1 MSIRYNLNALSKR
14 RNFSVYDL
22 ARSGIIGT
30 STCNSLYQQQPIMT
44 GTLLRLLDFADC
56 TLNDFLIW
64 TPENAETDSAV
75 QMPEKTGAAG
85 SVRKLDLNGMV
96 RRGVISRTAKRH
108 FLNGSPMCLS
118 TLILIARDQGAD
130 LMDFLQV
137 ETTVS
142 SDRSGNLKKHR
153 KVLYLSEW

>member
-1 MSIRYNLNALSKR
+1 MPIRYNLNALSKR

-22 ARSGIIGT
+22 ARAGIIGT

-56 TLNDFLIW
+56 RLNDFLIW
-64 TPENAETDSAV
+64 LPETSEADGSV
-75 QMPEKTGAAG
+75 PMPEKACADRP
-85 SVRKLDLNGMV
+85 VRKLDLNGMV

-108 FLNGSPMCLS
+108 FLNGSPMNLS

-130 LMDFLQV
+130 LTDFLQI